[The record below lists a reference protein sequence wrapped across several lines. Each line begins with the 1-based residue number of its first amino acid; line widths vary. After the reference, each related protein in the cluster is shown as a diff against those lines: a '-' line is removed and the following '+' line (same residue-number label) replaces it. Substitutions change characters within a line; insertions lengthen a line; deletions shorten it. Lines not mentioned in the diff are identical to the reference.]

1 MSGSVTALPEV
12 VTTPRLTLRVWRD
25 ADAPALSEAVADSL
39 EHLRPWMGWADHAMT
54 PAEAA
59 AFIAERR
66 ARWADGGDATYG
78 VFADGV
84 VVGGTGLHT
93 RHGPATLE
101 IGYWLHVRH
110 VGRGYAT
117 ELAAALTD
125 AAFSVP
131 FVERV
136 EIRHDAA
143 NLPSR
148 AVPQRLGFSLSSV
161 APEPAR
167 APSDTGVEWTWA
179 VSREQWGA
187 RPLAR

>member
-1 MSGSVTALPEV
+1 MAALPEV

-25 ADAPALSEAVADSL
+25 DDAAALSDAVTRSL
-39 EHLRPWMGWADHAMT
+39 DHLRPWMGWAERAMS

-78 VFADGV
+78 VFADGAV
-84 VVGGTGLHT
+84 AGGTGLHT

-101 IGYWLHVRH
+101 IGYWICVEH
-110 VGRGYAT
+110 VGQGYAT
-117 ELAAALTD
+117 ELSAALTD

-143 NLPSR
+143 NERSR
-148 AVPQRLGFSLSSV
+148 AVPWRLGFSLASV

-167 APSDTGVEWTWA
+167 APADSGVEWTWA
-179 VSREQWGA
+179 VSREAWAA
-187 RPLAR
+187 RTPER